1 MQVNKELCVGCERCV
16 LYCPVQAIS
25 MSADGEYAVIDQD
38 ECVECGACRR
48 SPACKTGALYQPELT
63 YPRIVRSILSDPLTI
78 APESGITGRGTEEMK
93 TNDVTARF
101 KRGYAG
107 VAVEVGRPLLGARL
121 RDVEKIAMAVAR
133 FGVEFEKINPTTS
146 LMADPK
152 TGKFKEE
159 LLNEKV
165 LSAIIE
171 FAVPLNKLEAVLY
184 TLERVSH
191 EVESVFSVDV
201 CSRCNPD
208 GSIPHEEILA
218 KGNWWYSINAKTNVG
233 LGRPLA
239 KD

>member
-1 MQVNKELCVGCERCV
+1 MQVKEELCVGCGRCV

-25 MSADGEYAVIDQD
+25 LSADRKLAVIDQD
-38 ECVECGACRR
+38 ECVECGACLR

-63 YPRIVRSILSDPLTI
+63 WPRAVRSLLSDPLTI
-78 APESGITGRGTEEMK
+78 APESGISGRGTEEMK

-121 RDVEKIAMAVAR
+121 RDVEKVAQAIAR

-152 TGKFKEE
+152 TGKFKDD
-159 LLNEKV
+159 LLDEKV

-171 FAVPLNKLEAVLY
+171 FAVPIEKLPDVLY

-191 EVESVFSVDV
+191 EIDTIFTVDV

-208 GSIPHEEILA
+208 GSIPHEELLA
-218 KGNWWYSINAKTNVG
+218 RGNWWYSINVKTNVG

-239 KD
+239 AE